1 MTEDEILDFR
11 KLQPKMRSTYTE
23 ISLLSKKN
31 PNDAVN
37 VFKLQLINKML
48 AQANALLSDERRPF
62 EDFESFSEESLP
74 TTSDVVFVLSPYLTA
89 LERLRCDNIEN
100 GGIGDWYWKVDG
112 KMNKGLKA
120 SSPTLI

>member
-1 MTEDEILDFR
+1 MTQDDIIKFR
-11 KLQPKMRSTYTE
+11 KLQPKMSSTYDE

-37 VFKLQLINKML
+37 VFKLQLINNML
-48 AQANALLSDERRPF
+48 AQANALLSDDRRPF

-89 LERLRCDNIEN
+89 LERLRCDNIES
-100 GGIGDWYWKVDG
+100 GGIGDWYWKIDG
-112 KMNKGLKA
+112 KIARDLKTH
-120 SSPTLI
+120 SPTLI